1 VVHLRRE
8 GPTVLTSSKLHSDVI
23 DPRNP
28 LHTVAILSAS
38 SLTLLAL
45 GAVSPS
51 LPAIQRAYTDVPYAA
66 LLARSVLRITALS
79 MALSALLSG
88 ILVDKVERKPVMLV
102 ALVLHLVSGTA
113 GI

>member
-1 VVHLRRE
+1 MI
-8 GPTVLTSSKLHSDVI
+8 SSELNSDVI
-23 DPRNP
+23 DACNP
-28 LHTVAILSAS
+28 LRTVVILSAS

-51 LPAIQRAYTDVPYAA
+51 LPAIERAYTDVSDAA
-66 LLARSVLRITALS
+66 LLARLVLRITALF

-88 ILVDKVERKPVMLV
+88 ITVDKVERKPVMLV